1 MTERINSSLN
11 GISFHFKNSVEEV
24 VLSKLARCMHV
35 SQSKKEKKKEKKRK
49 KKEKI
54 KMTKL
59 K

>member
-24 VLSKLARCMHV
+24 VFSKLARYIHI
-35 SQSKKEKKKEKKRK
+35 SQSKKEKKKKEKK